1 VRKANFLSSYKGD
14 ELPKFAGV
22 WSRKTKSLEIKISGK
37 KNKMGGPL
45 SVIGCSAVGAAAI
58 EVPPA
63 TLGAVAASFPGWCL
77 GAMNLSLEIDKERKK
92 S

>member
-1 VRKANFLSSYKGD
+1 
-14 ELPKFAGV
+14 
-22 WSRKTKSLEIKISGK
+22 
-37 KNKMGGPL
+37 MGEPL

-63 TLGAVAASFPGWCL
+63 TLGAVAASFPDWCL